1 MSNAQLALPTLDK
14 SAVVTADLPSPLP
27 EDGPP
32 NERIIPVDP
41 AKFLEAVLDRPL
53 RTDEAHYL
61 AGPPILFLEAVLG
74 RPLRANEARYLAGP
88 LVLYSPSWGGTIPPW
103 LSAAIPNARVAQV
116 LAEAMGDVQEHDQM
130 CSWEETA
137 AYLYT
142 ASLSIPLSQE
152 WRHVYFWV
160 FDQVMRAHGKLSDGQ
175 TVWDLINPNEEF
187 GPDHRELSEYEQRE
201 CLDKLRR
208 DIRRAVVRH
217 RRVS

>member
-1 MSNAQLALPTLDK
+1 MSNDQLALPTLDK
-14 SAVVTADLPSPLP
+14 ATAVTADLPSSLP

-32 NERIIPVDP
+32 NEQIIPVDP
-41 AKFLEAVLDRPL
+41 AKFLEAVLDRSL
-53 RTDEAHYL
+53 RTDEAQYL

-116 LAEAMGDVQEHDQM
+116 LADAATGDVQEHDPM

-142 ASLSIPLSQE
+142 ASLSMPLAQE
-152 WRHVYFWV
+152 WRHVYF
-160 FDQVMRAHGKLSDGQ
+160 
-175 TVWDLINPNEEF
+175 
-187 GPDHRELSEYEQRE
+187 
-201 CLDKLRR
+201 
-208 DIRRAVVRH
+208 
-217 RRVS
+217 